1 MRGNVLSE
9 SEILAKKIA
18 DRCCRRNLRQSEG
31 ILEIVNDCSA
41 DLGMEVPEVI
51 CCETLTRSLSAFYFR
66 KNPYLIYDSCLLEA
80 LYIFDH
86 ICLLGSQ
93 KNDMKKFFF
102 KLIGEEF
109 IRNGNLQWSL
119 YFSGKYRTME
129 YLFEKDEGYDS
140 HTIHYMLSAQ
150 SYFLIGHELGHL
162 AVGRKQGGGVPEDY
176 HKFVRA
182 SMRVLDSRI
191 LEDCTFE
198 QFIKERYGYFIE
210 KQPTN
215 IEKYY
220 NELFNSQRFQHFIEE
235 CYCDW
240 NGVKLLL
247 EHYNEPEKSISAI
260 SHVFNYLILQEAIR
274 SDITADKLFFEN
286 ADHPVSRAMYFSVLR
301 MEILLLAIQF
311 NKLEK
316 IEDGFRKVQEQFGL
330 MNYWLD
336 IIRDIPSYESFCV
349 VDEKSIQGMDRK
361 KLTDSLIN
369 CFYYAHIE

>member
-1 MRGNVLSE
+1 M
-9 SEILAKKIA
+9 EIY
-18 DRCCRRNLRQSEG
+18 NG
-31 ILEIVNDCSA
+31 V
-41 DLGMEVPEVI
+41 
-51 CCETLTRSLSAFYFR
+51 
-66 KNPYLIYDSCLLEA
+66 
-80 LYIFDH
+80 YIFREN
-86 ICLLGSQ
+86 IEQ
-93 KNDMKKFFF
+93 
-102 KLIGEEF
+102 
-109 IRNGNLQWSL
+109 
-119 YFSGKYRTME
+119 
-129 YLFEKDEGYDS
+129 YLFEKNEGYDS

-150 SYFLIGHELGHL
+150 TYFLIGHELGHL